1 MHFPLKYT
9 ALADR
14 YYIYLD
20 VFNEINKN
28 RLTYERVVQR
38 IRETTKEKVHYLD
51 ALTETDIKMLQAIGY
66 FEQQESSS
74 KERAIAMVE
83 EVLQEMRGNK
93 VNCT

>member
-1 MHFPLKYT
+1 MHFPLRYT
-9 ALADR
+9 TLADR

-51 ALTETDIKMLQAIGY
+51 ALTETDIKML
-66 FEQQESSS
+66 
-74 KERAIAMVE
+74 
-83 EVLQEMRGNK
+83 
-93 VNCT
+93 